1 MASEFTPQQTRGVNV
16 IIDRQ
21 LSICEKC
28 GERKAHVV
36 ETRAR
41 VGGGVR
47 RRKLCKLCGH
57 KFSTIELSV
66 LEYEAMFKSH
76 TILKT
81 VLSAIY
87 EGGQSSET
95 IDTGAAYG

>member
-1 MASEFTPQQTRGVNV
+1 MAPKFTPQQGGGVVV

-28 GERKAHVV
+28 GERKAQVV

-57 KFSTIELSV
+57 RFSTIELSV
-66 LEYEAMFKSH
+66 EEHDAMFKSH

-95 IDTGAAYG
+95 IDTGATHG